1 MIDIRCK
8 HGTEKK
14 YCSICSGFIQHKKEV
29 NIRYDRR
36 KNWRIKQEKEYQR
49 ISMENA
55 SRFRA
60 PILDW
65 ELDSFIQETGEVQD
79 ISRLYALAISFN
91 RSYNAMKWWWKLT
104 YIPHKFSADNHHA
117 KDIIER
123 IKNHKNL
130 VEVLTYS

>member
-79 ISRLYALAISFN
+79 ISRLYTLAISFN